1 MWYFWFTIGYLTAI
15 NLVAFIVYGIDK
27 RQAIKGRWR
36 ISEATLFILALVGG
50 ALGALLGM
58 LLFRHKTRKLKF
70 QLGIPLILIMEVIVI
85 YLFLFI

>member
-1 MWYFWFTIGYLTAI
+1 MWYYWFTIGYLTAI

>member
-1 MWYFWFTIGYLTAI
+1 MWYYWFTIGYLTAI

-27 RQAIKGRWR
+27 RQAIKRRWR